1 MPSKY
6 FCAHCNEEF
15 VPEHAENKPRCPKC
29 MRRSG
34 VESVQEAPSD
44 RGSRRRWLLA
54 GATAVVAAGIGYG
67 VYQSTAVTLEEPP
80 PVRPLEPRELS
91 AYLER
96 EQVDA
101 GPYRSMF
108 VLSGEIDGWPAG
120 ASEIAARM
128 HRESSRWSLEH
139 TLPREVLT
147 AEETLASIEAQD
159 ERIKL
164 YPLEM
169 AVAMTA
175 LLRERGSRAMV
186 AEAWELDGAEAPAD
200 PSGMLGY
207 FVCAVYD
214 GDDEVPS
221 AFFDPWG
228 TGGEVTP
235 SGARVLRDTEVVAAA
250 LGTEATRIFA
260 GSGDG
265 AAALPMTE
273 AAMSLDPVS
282 PSIRVSHATV
292 LAESGGLADGVRELQ
307 AATELRPDGPRQ
319 LNLAQLY
326 LAQAGMLEMT
336 GQQEAADAQLAEANR
351 IVTEVVE
358 RWPRYGRA
366 HLAIATIYLGL
377 DDAPRARIELEEA
390 ESLSPDAPMLWA
402 AWAQYHLAERD
413 PISAMTKMKRAVEID
428 PHNWQLRLQAAH
440 VFQRAGEDGAARA
453 SVAAAL
459 DLVASE
465 RRSKVREY
473 VERMMG
479 VDVSAPPA
487 AAGGSEGPALML
499 GDPSNLRLRDPDQ
512 TLKLELDE

>member
-1 MPSKY
+1 
-6 FCAHCNEEF
+6 
-15 VPEHAENKPRCPKC
+15 

-34 VESVQEAPSD
+34 VEPMREAVSD
-44 RGSRRRWLLA
+44 RPGRGTRRGWLLA
-54 GATAVVAAGIGYG
+54 AAMAVVAAGIGYG
-67 VYQSTAVTLEEPP
+67 IYQSTAVTLEERA

-96 EQVDA
+96 AQVDA

-108 VLSGEIDGWPAG
+108 ALSGEVDGWPG
-120 ASEIAARM
+120 SASEVAARLN
-128 HRESSRWSLEH
+128 RASSRWSLEH
-139 TLPREVLT
+139 ALPREVLT
-147 AEETLASIEAQD
+147 AEETLALIEARD
-159 ERIKL
+159 ERVAL
-164 YPLEM
+164 YPLEL

-175 LLRERGSRAMV
+175 LLRDQGLRAMV
-186 AEAWELDGAEAPAD
+186 AEAWQLEGAQAPAD

-207 FVCAVYD
+207 FVSAVYED
-214 GDDEVPS
+214 GDDVPS

-228 TGGEVTP
+228 SGSEVTP
-235 SGARVLRDTEVVAAA
+235 SGARVLRDTEVVAAV

-260 GSGDG
+260 RSGDG

-273 AAMSLDPVS
+273 AALSLDPVS

-307 AATELRPDGPRQ
+307 AAIELRPDGPRQ
-319 LNLAQLY
+319 LQLAQLY

-336 GQQEAADAQLAEANR
+336 GQQEAADAQFAEANR

-358 RWPRYGRA
+358 QWPRYGRA
-366 HLAIATIYLGL
+366 HLALATIYLGL
-377 DDAPRARIELEEA
+377 DDAPRARVELEEA

-413 PISAMTKMKRAVEID
+413 PISATAKMKRAVEID
-428 PHNWQLRLQAAH
+428 PENWQLRLQAAQ
-440 VFQRAGEDGAARA
+440 VFERAGEEGAARA

-459 DLVASE
+459 DLVPSE
-465 RRSKVREY
+465 KRSKVRAY

-479 VDVSAPPA
+479 AGVLGQTDTAPASPDGSEGLALPDPVVSAPPA
-487 AAGGSEGPALML
+487 ATGGSQGPALML
-499 GDPSNLRLRDPDQ
+499 GDPSNVRLRDPDQ
-512 TLKLELDE
+512 TLKLDLDE